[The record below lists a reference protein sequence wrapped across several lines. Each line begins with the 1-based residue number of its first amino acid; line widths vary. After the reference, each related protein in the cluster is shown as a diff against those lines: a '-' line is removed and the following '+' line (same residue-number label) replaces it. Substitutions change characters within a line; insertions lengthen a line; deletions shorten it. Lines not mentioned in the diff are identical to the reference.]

1 MTMTVGFRVD
11 ATEQMGMGHLM
22 RCVTLAKAL
31 QKHNHSVIFFCG
43 QIEAA
48 WHEWLLNEKLQIV
61 LLTPSSQMQLS
72 VKVPVA
78 SESRASDTEQYSN
91 WLAVDQQEDADCLL
105 DALENSCYLDFMVV
119 DHYAIDHLWEVRV
132 AASVGHVMVIDDL
145 ANRQHA
151 CDLLL
156 DPNYGRAHSD
166 YQEQTERKTRYLLGI
181 NYALLRDEFVR
192 HRDNIEAKRL
202 DCREI
207 KHILISMGG
216 ADRQWLTT
224 SVIKMIEALPNAETF
239 LINAIFS
246 QTCEQERCLRE
257 YLQGARVNVN
267 ILVAV
272 DDMAQRMLTADIA
285 FGAGGGTAW
294 ERIAML
300 LPSVVFLIADNQSV
314 VGKAIEETSSGWV
327 IDWREGERQDR
338 LAQCCH
344 HVLQDMADYQ
354 RKVSAMLSLCDGL
367 GSQRVVAAMESIK

>member
-1 MTMTVGFRVD
+1 MNIGFRVD
-11 ATEQMGMGHLM
+11 ATEQMGIGHLM
-22 RCVTLAKAL
+22 RCVTLAKML
-31 QKHNHSVIFFCG
+31 QNNNHTVVFFCG
-43 QIEAA
+43 QIETA
-48 WHEWLLNEKLQIV
+48 WHNWLLNEKLQIV
-61 LLTPSSQMQLS
+61 LLYPGIQTRVSPRRPSDLEKGVSHS
-72 VKVPVA
+72 
-78 SESRASDTEQYSN
+78 EQYSK
-91 WLAVDQQEDADCLL
+91 WLAVGQQEDADCLL
-105 DALENSCYLDFMVV
+105 QQLESLFYLDFIVV
-119 DHYAIDHLWEVRV
+119 DHYAIDRVWEVHV
-132 AASVGHVMVIDDL
+132 ASFVGHVMVIDDL

-156 DPNYGRAHSD
+156 DPNYGRVISD
-166 YQEQTERKTRYLLGI
+166 YHELTECKTRHLLGI
-181 NYALLRDEFVR
+181 NYALLRDEFVH
-192 HRDNIEAKRL
+192 HRETIESKRL
-202 DCREI
+202 KCIEI

-257 YLQGARVNVN
+257 YLQGARVKVN

-272 DDMAQRMLTADIA
+272 DDMAQQMFTADIA

-300 LPSVVFLIADNQSV
+300 LPSVVFLIAENQSV

-327 IDWREGERQDR
+327 IDWREDERQDL

-344 HVLQDMADYQ
+344 HVLQDMTDYQ